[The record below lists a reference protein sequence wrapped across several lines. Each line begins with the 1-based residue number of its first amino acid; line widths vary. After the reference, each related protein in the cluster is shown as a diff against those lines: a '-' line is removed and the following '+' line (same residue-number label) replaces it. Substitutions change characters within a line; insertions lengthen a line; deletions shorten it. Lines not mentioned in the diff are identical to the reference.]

1 MERTGMCGV
10 WKSSSHASSSLMEA
24 RAISPLEWLDR
35 AWDRMLTAKASL
47 GMVLVL
53 GDKVALQWHL
63 EGIQGDEPWECQSLS
78 PWASVWE
85 WHRELLL
92 DLLLGWDALLW
103 LARLELSLP
112 PLHSA
117 SILSWQSQE
126 ASVCGG
132 QWAASLQ
139 PL

>member
-1 MERTGMCGV
+1 MCVV
-10 WKSSSHASSSLMEA
+10 WKSSSHASSSLREA
-24 RAISPLEWLDR
+24 QAIPPLEWLDR
-35 AWDRMLTAKASL
+35 AWDGMLTAEVSL
-47 GMVLVL
+47 GMVLVS

-63 EGIQGDEPWECQSLS
+63 DGIQGDEPWERPSLS
-78 PWASVWE
+78 PWAGVWE
-85 WHRELLL
+85 WHQELLL

-103 LARLELSLP
+103 LPCVELSLP
-112 PLHSA
+112 PLYSA

-132 QWAASLQ
+132 QWAASSQ